1 MTTFADLNLHERL
14 IKALGELEIT
24 TPTPVQASAIPEALA
39 GHDLRVVARTG
50 SGKTA
55 AFMLPLLHQ
64 LLQHSRPR
72 TDTRALILLPTREL
86 AQQTLKQVEALGRYT
101 FIKAE
106 LITGGEDF
114 KVQAAKMRKNPE
126 ILIGTPGRLI
136 EHLEA
141 GNLRLQDLEMLVLD
155 ESDRML
161 DMGFSDDVLRLAAEC
176 RAERQTLLFSATS
189 GGNAMEKMVAS
200 TLREPK
206 SLMLDSVRD
215 LNESVVQQVITADDV
230 KHKER
235 LVQWLLANETYDKAV
250 VFTNTREQADR
261 LGGVL
266 VASNLKVFVLH
277 GEKDQKDRKLAMDR
291 LKAGGVKVLVATDV
305 AARGIHV
312 DGLDLVIN
320 FDMPRSGDE
329 YVHRIGRTGRVGG
342 EGTAISLIA
351 AHEWNLMASIQRYLR
366 QNFEYRLIEALK
378 GNFLGPKNLK
388 SNGKAAG
395 SKKKKMKKK
404 ADAKKG
410 KKPAR
415 KKAVAKKNSRT
426 NKPVPDTNSGFA
438 TVKKR
443 KNPGPLD

>member
-1 MTTFADLNLHERL
+1 MNKSL
-14 IKALGELEIT
+14 IKFVTDFG
-24 TPTPVQASAIPEALA
+24 
-39 GHDLRVVARTG
+39 
-50 SGKTA
+50 
-55 AFMLPLLHQ
+55 PLLVFF
-64 LLQHSRPR
+64 SFYYVNDNAER
-72 TDTRALILLPTREL
+72 
-86 AQQTLKQVEALGRYT
+86 VEA
-101 FIKAE
+101 
-106 LITGGEDF
+106 
-114 KVQAAKMRKNPE
+114 
-126 ILIGTPGRLI
+126 
-136 EHLEA
+136 
-141 GNLRLQDLEMLVLD
+141 
-155 ESDRML
+155 
-161 DMGFSDDVLRLAAEC
+161 VLRL
-176 RAERQTLLFSATS
+176 LL
-189 GGNAMEKMVAS
+189 EH
-200 TLREPK
+200 RP
-206 SLMLDSVRD
+206 DS
-215 LNESVVQQVITADDV
+215 
-230 KHKER
+230 
-235 LVQWLLANETYDKAV
+235 AV
-250 VFTNTREQADR
+250 VFCNTRRDTEEVAAR
-261 LGGVL
+261 LRE
-266 VASNLKVFVLH
+266 ANLKVIALH
-277 GEKDQKDRKLAMDR
+277 GELDQRARDQALVCFANKS
-291 LKAGGVKVLVATDV
+291 VSVLVATDV

-351 AHEWNLMASIQRYLR
+351 AHEWNLMAGIQRYLR

-395 SKKKKMKKK
+395 SKKKKRKKK

>member
-1 MTTFADLNLHERL
+1 MNLQTWAEQQRQSL
-14 IKALGELEIT
+14 IALGVN
-24 TPTPVQASAIPEALA
+24 PVDA
-39 GHDLRVVARTG
+39 
-50 SGKTA
+50 
-55 AFMLPLLHQ
+55 
-64 LLQHSRPR
+64 
-72 TDTRALILLPTREL
+72 
-86 AQQTLKQVEALGRYT
+86 
-101 FIKAE
+101 
-106 LITGGEDF
+106 
-114 KVQAAKMRKNPE
+114 
-126 ILIGTPGRLI
+126 
-136 EHLEA
+136 
-141 GNLRLQDLEMLVLD
+141 
-155 ESDRML
+155 
-161 DMGFSDDVLRLAAEC
+161 
-176 RAERQTLLFSATS
+176 
-189 GGNAMEKMVAS
+189 
-200 TLREPK
+200 
-206 SLMLDSVRD
+206 
-215 LNESVVQQVITADDV
+215 ESV
-230 KHKER
+230 
-235 LVQWLLANETYDKAV
+235 VQWLLANETYDKAV

-291 LKAGGVKVLVATDV
+291 LKAGAVKVLVATDV

-342 EGTAISLIA
+342 AGTAISLIA
-351 AHEWNLMASIQRYLR
+351 AHEWNLMAGIQRYLR

-378 GNFLGPKNLK
+378 GSFLGPKSLK